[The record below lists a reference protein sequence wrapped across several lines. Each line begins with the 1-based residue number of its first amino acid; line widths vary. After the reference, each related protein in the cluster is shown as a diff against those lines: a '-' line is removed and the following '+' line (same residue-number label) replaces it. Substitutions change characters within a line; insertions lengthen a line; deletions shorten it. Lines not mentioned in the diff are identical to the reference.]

1 MNIAVIILLLAAGLG
16 LILLE
21 LFLIP
26 GLSIAGICGFI
37 SLGGAVYA
45 AYTFLGALAGH
56 ITLFIALAIVAL
68 GIYYFLKARTLDKMS
83 LTTNIDSQVNL
94 VNNQV
99 EIGTEGITTSRLA
112 PMGNVRIAN
121 INYECKSMNGFI
133 EEATRVKVIG
143 IDGNVLQVTNIE

>member
-1 MNIAVIILLLAAGLG
+1 MNIAVIVLLLVAGLG

-26 GLSIAGICGFI
+26 GVSIAGICGVL

-56 ITLFIALAIVAL
+56 ITLYTALAIVAL
-68 GIYYFLKARTLDKMS
+68 GVYLFLKARTLDKMS
-83 LTTNIDSQVNL
+83 LSTNIDSQVNL
-94 VNNQV
+94 INNKV
-99 EIGTEGITTSRLA
+99 EIGAEGITTSRLA
-112 PMGNVRIAN
+112 PMGKVQIKGV
-121 INYECKSMNGFI
+121 NYECKSMSGFI
-133 EEATRVKVIG
+133 EEATPVKVIG

>member
-1 MNIAVIILLLAAGLG
+1 MNIAVIVLLLVAGLG

-26 GLSIAGICGFI
+26 GVSTAGICGVL

-56 ITLFIALAIVAL
+56 ITLFSALAIVAL
-68 GIYYFLKARTLDKMS
+68 GVYLFLKARTLDKMS
-83 LTTNIDSQVNL
+83 LTANIDSQVNL

-99 EIGTEGITTSRLA
+99 EIGQEGTTTSRLA
-112 PMGNVRIAN
+112 PMGKVQIKGV
-121 INYECKSMNGFI
+121 NYECKSMSGFI
-133 EEATRVKVIG
+133 EEATPVKVTG
-143 IDGNVLQVTNIE
+143 IEGNILLVATIN

>member
-1 MNIAVIILLLAAGLG
+1 
-16 LILLE
+16 
-21 LFLIP
+21 
-26 GLSIAGICGFI
+26 
-37 SLGGAVYA
+37 
-45 AYTFLGALAGH
+45 
-56 ITLFIALAIVAL
+56 
-68 GIYYFLKARTLDKMS
+68 MS

-121 INYECKSMNGFI
+121 INYECKSMSGFI